1 MTVFGIVVALTMG
14 ITAIGYFRQESMMC
28 SPFDYAD
35 HAALVSGTTEEGT
48 LYFRVQGEFHEMP
61 GLKLTVRQAARLF
74 SVETARC
81 ERVLGALVH
90 DGILATDGLQFARA
104 GASEIRAHRHPP
116 GKYPRQWRGVA
127 TCPRQ

>member
-1 MTVFGIVVALTMG
+1 M
-14 ITAIGYFRQESMMC
+14 RSR
-28 SPFDYAD
+28 FDNAD
-35 HAALVSGTTEEGT
+35 YPALVSATTEEGI
-48 LYFRVQGEFHEMP
+48 LYFRVQGEFREMP

-74 SVETARC
+74 SIEPARC